1 MCLRNQRTDRLVAT
15 VLEPAFDSA
24 SRKRGLLG
32 RDGLP
37 PGHAIV
43 IAPSNMVHTFF
54 MRFAIDVL
62 IVSRRGV
69 VVKAAAA
76 VPARRLVGA
85 WRGFAVVELGAGALA
100 LSDTRTGDVVSL
112 EAVTDEPSTSKV
124 SS

>member
-1 MCLRNQRTDRLVAT
+1 MSLRNQRNGQLVAAL
-15 VLEPAFDSA
+15 LEPAFDSS

-37 PGHAIV
+37 PGHALV
-43 IAPSNMVHTFF
+43 IAPCNMVHTFF

-69 VVKAAAA
+69 VLKVAPA

-85 WRGFAVVELGAGALA
+85 WSGFAVVELAAGALA
-100 LSDTRTGDVVSL
+100 ASATRKGDVVHL
-112 EAVTDEPSTSKV
+112 EAAVPDAPISKV

>member
-1 MCLRNQRTDRLVAT
+1 MCLRNQRTGQLVAT
-15 VLEPAFDSA
+15 ALEPAFDSA

-37 PGHAIV
+37 PGHALV
-43 IAPSNMVHTFF
+43 IAPCSMVHTFF

-69 VVKAAAA
+69 VVRAAHA

-85 WRGFAVVELGAGALA
+85 WRGFAVVELAAGALA
-100 LSDTRTGDVVSL
+100 ASGTRKGDVVTL
-112 EAVTDEPSTSKV
+112 EPVV
-124 SS
+124 S